1 MPKLEAVPDP
11 EDEKPWQ
18 SSDLTEWLDEVPEQ
32 RRFLIPDLIPAES
45 LVLMSGQ
52 QKLTYKTFTKMATV
66 LAITTGKGMSL
77 ITPEETGNVLAVEEE
92 GASDETKM
100 RWLALCKAMGIDYKK
115 LKGKIGWCFRQGV
128 KLNEKEWA
136 ERLLRETERLKPK
149 LITFDAMFALQSG
162 NENDTQDVR
171 PIIDLF
177 NRLRNVCGSSILYLA
192 HLNESHGWNPRA
204 DIDRQVRGSGLL
216 PQAADL
222 HLALRR
228 YNEKDA
234 TINWLVRARGQ
245 APSAYLGSWTFETA
259 EKRLTAA
266 HFSLVNS
273 ESQGDVT
280 PSAFEPVAGR
290 VYPLARLRKH
300 FANAAEVRKMTAE
313 GMEKGTW
320 KYITHNVWKYVGEPD
335 AEKEPN
341 EVDTEY

>member
-245 APSAYLGSWTFETA
+245 APSAYLGSWTFET
-259 EKRLTAA
+259 EDKRLTAA
-266 HFSLVNS
+266 HFGLVNS
-273 ESQGDVT
+273 EGKESTTDLT
-280 PSAFEPVAGR
+280 FEPEPGR
-290 VYPLARLRKH
+290 TYELKHLRKY
-300 FANAAEVRKMTAE
+300 FKNAAGVRKMVSE
-313 GMEKGTW
+313 GMQDGTW
-320 KYITHNVWKYVGEPD
+320 KFVDNNAWIYKGPPSED
-335 AEKEPN
+335 SDGDEKEP
-341 EVDTEY
+341 E